1 MYLSWFVIAKAMSYK
16 VFVVVLV
23 LMLGVALLFAYLEHT
38 YDNTK
43 QRLRIPSVV
52 LVNAP
57 EKIFYVFKSYNKRVT
72 GIVEK
77 PSPKLIQ
84 DFKIIKGNFCK
95 QLKRL
100 KTFIQHERYL
110 LWYISQQTELKDI
123 MCLDQLLRMYPKM
136 KIAEKRPFLPDEHI
150 YPIRDILLQTH
161 QWRSIDSFI

>member
-1 MYLSWFVIAKAMSYK
+1 MSYK

-72 GIVEK
+72 GIMEK
-77 PSPKLIQ
+77 PSPKLIH
-84 DFKIIKGNFCK
+84 DFKIIKGSFCK

-100 KTFIQHERYL
+100 KTFIQNERFL
-110 LWYISQQTELKDI
+110 LWYISQTSELKDI
-123 MCLDQLLRMYPKM
+123 MCLDQVLHMYPKLL
-136 KIAEKRPFLPDEHI
+136 IAEKRPFLQDEHI
-150 YPIRDILLQTH
+150 YPIRDILLKDRR
-161 QWRSIDSFI
+161 WRSIDSFV